1 MEENKKR
8 IYSWAFYDWANS
20 AYSTTVMA
28 GFFPIFYEKFYSN
41 PNDVIQSTYQ
51 LGLANSISSVFI
63 ALVSPLLGAI
73 ADRGSPLPAY
83 DRSAWR
89 LRSLPMQPFEH
100 CDRRRAKTPRKPGKG
115 LASLRQAIWWPIRSA
130 LLAPG
135 IVTGNVS
142 T

>member
-1 MEENKKR
+1 MNEDKKK

-28 GFFPIFYEKFYSN
+28 GFFPIFFEKFYSN

-73 ADRGSPLPAY
+73 ADRGSAKKKLLIIFAF
-83 DRSAWR
+83 
-89 LRSLPMQPFEH
+89 LGSLMTAALWLVQ
-100 CDRRRAKTPRKPGKG
+100 K
-115 LASLRQAIWWPIRSA
+115 LSLIHI
-130 LLAPG
+130 
-135 IVTGNVS
+135 
-142 T
+142 